1 MPVAWGKTE
10 MILKTIIGYRA
21 SLLAFKFNVFCA
33 WLLANNFFFFHDARF
48 EGWQTHRRGCMP
60 RSICVPPQVGHYP
73 RGCRGKK
80 KINVFKLLSYSGIE
94 RWERFRRQKVT
105 DSSPPPKSPFRA
117 AHLNIIAAFHPDNE
131 SKEKG
136 TFEMQMQ
143 DNNLLKK
150 RLHGACVVQP
160 ACSEIPKWFTKAP
173 VCRLQKFCLSRSF
186 LPAREEDWG
195 CTKVRRFWILN
206 RGSLRCC
213 WLCWTWQVLFLW
225 QNSVFAYRISWICW
239 MDWDWE
245 ISRALLQKKPLICS
259 VSGPNQHRLRLANLP
274 GCSNTHADGAE
285 IECRLFVG
293 FRLSSLL
300 VSQPLLVPGDLT
312 DEETVKRTV
321 EQTLAHYGRLDV
333 LVNSAGILAMGGI
346 ETPDLA
352 QYDRVMNIN
361 VRWDFC
367 PTTEQNTR
375 LKKKK
380 TY

>member
-1 MPVAWGKTE
+1 M
-10 MILKTIIGYRA
+10 
-21 SLLAFKFNVFCA
+21 LLTVLNLTSIVFMAKF
-33 WLLANNFFFFHDARF
+33 
-48 EGWQTHRRGCMP
+48 
-60 RSICVPPQVGHYP
+60 SIC
-73 RGCRGKK
+73 
-80 KINVFKLLSYSGIE
+80 L
-94 RWERFRRQKVT
+94 
-105 DSSPPPKSPFRA
+105 
-117 AHLNIIAAFHPDNE
+117 
-131 SKEKG
+131 
-136 TFEMQMQ
+136 Q
-143 DNNLLKK
+143 DFLNLLNG
-150 RLHGACVVQP
+150 LG
-160 ACSEIPKWFTKAP
+160 
-173 VCRLQKFCLSRSF
+173 
-186 LPAREEDWG
+186 
-195 CTKVRRFWILN
+195 
-206 RGSLRCC
+206 LRN
-213 WLCWTWQVLFLW
+213 LT
-225 QNSVFAYRISWICW
+225 SAS
-239 MDWDWE
+239 
-245 ISRALLQKKPLICS
+245 SKKPLICS
-259 VSGPNQHRLRLANLP
+259 VSGPNQHQLRLANLP